1 MHFSYPHLLIKAP
14 YSRLT
19 TPSRTNNCFLLNN
32 PLTFQIPISNSP
44 YDGELSLPYDISVS
58 LRNLI
63 SMQAAPIIYAIR
75 HGEKPADGANNLS
88 SQGLAR
94 AQRLRQF
101 FGKKS
106 GFNIGYI
113 VVEHP
118 KKGLSTI
125 LVFPFLL
132 FFCGIHLLPSLAL
145 AFVFQNFRG
154 SSEANESI

>member
-1 MHFSYPHLLIKAP
+1 
-14 YSRLT
+14 
-19 TPSRTNNCFLLNN
+19 
-32 PLTFQIPISNSP
+32 
-44 YDGELSLPYDISVS
+44 
-58 LRNLI
+58 
-63 SMQAAPIIYAIR
+63 MQAAPIIYAIR